1 MAELLGVMFALATS
15 EVGLVGFVAVLL
27 LLTQP
32 LRRFWIGV
40 VGTAVVAGMVTTA
53 TANADFVD
61 NEALFFFTAS
71 CMYLILFGVFGAL
84 AIGAK
89 RVVQAPSEPKS
100 GLGGGGQQDD

>member
-32 LRRFWIGV
+32 LRRYWIGV
-40 VGTAVVAGMVTTA
+40 AVTALVAGMVTTA
-53 TANADFVD
+53 RADPDFVD
-61 NEALFFFTAS
+61 DEALFFFTAS
-71 CMYLILFGVFGAL
+71 LMYLILFGVFGAL

-89 RVVQAPSEPKS
+89 RVVQAPSKPQS
-100 GLGGGGQQDD
+100 GLGGGGQRDD